1 MPDKLPNEIATNC
14 QIELEKNFFRAS
26 IPLMKQYKARI
37 ADGIL
42 KDKLE
47 SKGAVLIEGAKWC
60 GKTTTASQLAKS
72 VLYLQD
78 PETVHQNLALA
89 ELKPSRLLKGPTPR
103 LIDEW
108 QMAPTL
114 WDAIRFEVDKRDD
127 FGQFIL
133 TGSAVPANFSQVHH
147 SGVGR
152 ITRMLMRPMSL
163 FESGESN
170 GSVSLEKLFQGNNIT
185 DGQCDIDIDKLSF
198 LICRGGWPKALDC
211 SAKVAL
217 IQAFDYYKVIIDTDL
232 SRADNVERDRERADR
247 LLRSYARAIAS
258 QTTFQALSRD
268 VATNEAN
275 TLSDTTIMS
284 YIQALKKIFVIEEA
298 PAWNPNLRSKTAI
311 RTSNTRYFTDPSIGI
326 AALGLGPKDLIN
338 NLHTMG
344 LFFENLCIR
353 DLRVYA
359 ESLNGE
365 VYHYRNKNGLECDAV
380 THLRN
385 GSYGLIEIKLGG
397 ETLITEGIKTLDA
410 LACQLEASSLPQPS
424 FKMVLTGLGNM
435 AYTRE
440 DGISIVPIGCLKP

>member
-1 MPDKLPNEIATNC
+1 
-14 QIELEKNFFRAS
+14 
-26 IPLMKQYKARI
+26 
-37 ADGIL
+37 
-42 KDKLE
+42 
-47 SKGAVLIEGAKWC
+47 
-60 GKTTTASQLAKS
+60 
-72 VLYLQD
+72 
-78 PETVHQNLALA
+78 
-89 ELKPSRLLKGPTPR
+89 
-103 LIDEW
+103 
-108 QMAPTL
+108 
-114 WDAIRFEVDKRDD
+114 
-127 FGQFIL
+127 
-133 TGSAVPANFSQVHH
+133 
-147 SGVGR
+147 
-152 ITRMLMRPMSL
+152 MRPMSL

-380 THLRN
+380 IHLRN